1 MNLLRILQVSASGM
15 TAQRTRLQTTSSN
28 IANAQ
33 TTRTDEGG
41 PYLRK
46 VPVFRAIEVPGGD
59 AFASTLADQLEA
71 PNVVDVVEDGR
82 EPELVYDP
90 GHPDADP
97 NTGLVAMPNVNVV
110 EEMVDM
116 MTASRSFEANV
127 TAMSATKNMALKA
140 LEIGR

>member
-1 MNLLRILQVSASGM
+1 MNLLRILQVSASGK
-15 TAQRTRLQTTSSN
+15 TAQRTRLQTTSST

-33 TTRTDEGG
+33 TTRTDDGG

-46 VPVFRAIEVPGGD
+46 VPVFRATEVAGGD
-59 AFASTLADQLEA
+59 AFSATLAGQLEA

-82 EPELVYDP
+82 APELVYDP

-127 TAMSATKNMALKA
+127 TAMSATKNMALKS